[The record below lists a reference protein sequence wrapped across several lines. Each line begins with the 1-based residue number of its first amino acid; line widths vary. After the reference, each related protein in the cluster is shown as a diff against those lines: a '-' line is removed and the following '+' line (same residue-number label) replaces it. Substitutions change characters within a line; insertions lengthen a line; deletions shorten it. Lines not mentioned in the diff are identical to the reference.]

1 MRDLLLAS
9 HNPDKLK
16 ELSELLTGAE
26 IRLCSLRDFPELEP
40 PEEDQ
45 PTLAGNAAKKAL
57 CASRQTGR
65 LSLADDTGLFIAA
78 LGGEP
83 GIYAARFAGPHCS
96 YQDNRSKVLSLLK
109 GNHHRQ
115 AEFRTCAALAA
126 PDGVIALREGIL
138 PGLITTEE
146 RGSNGFGYDSIFIPA
161 GSDRSY
167 AEMSDAEKNSLSHRA
182 RALRAI
188 LPVLLDITT
197 SLP

>member
-9 HNPDKLK
+9 NNPDKLK
-16 ELSELLTGAE
+16 ELSELLTGVE
-26 IRLCSLRDFPELEP
+26 IRLLSLRDFPDLAP

-83 GIYAARFAGPHCS
+83 GIYAARFAGPACS
-96 YQDNRSKVLSLLK
+96 YQDNRNKVLLLLK
-109 GNHHRQ
+109 GLSDRQ
-115 AEFRTCAALAA
+115 AEFRTCMALAA

-146 RGSNGFGYDSIFIPA
+146 RGSNGFGYDSIFIPT
-161 GSDRSY
+161 GCDRSY

-182 RALRAI
+182 KALGAI
-188 LPVLLDITT
+188 LPVLLEITT